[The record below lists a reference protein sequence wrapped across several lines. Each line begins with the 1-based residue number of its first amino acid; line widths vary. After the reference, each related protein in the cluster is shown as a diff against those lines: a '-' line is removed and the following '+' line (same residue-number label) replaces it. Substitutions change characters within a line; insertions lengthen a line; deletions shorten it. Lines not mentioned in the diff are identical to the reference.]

1 MFSWLKSKIFGNQKA
16 KKNNNVA
23 ANGYYSSQRY
33 RNIRAKYDAAQT
45 NDENRNHWANSD
57 GLSSREANSHGV
69 RDILRRRSRYEV
81 ANNCH
86 ARGITLTLANDI
98 VGAGV
103 KLQCLLPSEESNDA
117 IEKAWS
123 EWADSV
129 FLAEKLHTFV
139 LSTIVNGESFMLLTN
154 NQQSTSSVQL
164 DIRLVECDRFSSP
177 FGFPVS
183 NNAVDGIEFDDVGN
197 PIAYHMLKHHPGDSA
212 FARVMDGSQ
221 VVRYPASQVIHWFRA
236 DRDEQVR
243 GIPELTPALPIFS
256 QLRRYTLAVL
266 MAAEIAA
273 DFAAF
278 IHTDAEPD
286 AEESP
291 SPFSTTDI
299 DKGMITALPKNYKVT
314 QLEPA
319 QPTAT
324 HDTFTKTL
332 LREACHCLNIPYNIA
347 TADFSGDS
355 YAGGRMAQGVY
366 QRFVE
371 VRRKHFE
378 LRVLNRIFAAW
389 LDEATKIPK
398 LIPANIPASALSV
411 PHTWFYA
418 EWPHVDPK
426 KEADAVRTEL
436 LAGTTTLAI
445 EYAKKGLD
453 WRKQL
458 PNRGAEFQMM
468 RDTNSLV
475 LPPGTP
481 ALDGTGLVGMNKVQP
496 NQDTHSSSGDSNS
509 QEVDNAA

>member
-1 MFSWLKSKIFGNQKA
+1 MFSWLKNKLFGRNDN
-16 KKNNNVA
+16 KKLLAQN
-23 ANGYYSSQRY
+23 YMLSDRY
-33 RNIRAKYDAAQT
+33 RAIKAKYDAAQT
-45 NDENRNHWANSD
+45 TDENRNHWANAD
-57 GLSSREANSHGV
+57 GLSSRSANSLGV
-69 RDILRRRSRYEV
+69 RDTLRRRSRYEV

-86 ARGITLTLANDI
+86 ARGITLTLANDL
-98 VGAGV
+98 VGTGAR
-103 KLQCLLPSEESNDA
+103 LQCLFGDDGINDA
-117 IEKAWS
+117 IENAWN
-123 EWADSV
+123 EWAKSV

-139 LSTIVNGESFMLLTN
+139 LSTIVDGEAFMLLTTN
-154 NQQSTSSVQL
+154 PKSQSSVQL
-164 DIRLVECDRFSSP
+164 DVQLVECDQFSDPS
-177 FGFPVS
+177 GLVAGDYS
-183 NNAVDGIEFDDVGN
+183 VDGIKFDENNN
-197 PIAYHMLKHHPGDSA
+197 PASYCMMSHHPGDFGYMRSVDKW
-212 FARVMDGSQ
+212 FKPVTL
-221 VVRYPASQVIHWFRA
+221 PASKVIHWFRP
-236 DRDEQVR
+236 DRSQQAR
-243 GIPELTPALPIFS
+243 GIPELTPALPIFA

-299 DKGMITALPKNYKVT
+299 DKGMLTALPKNYKVT
-314 QLEPA
+314 QLEPT

-371 VRRKHFE
+371 VRRTHFS
-378 LRVLNRIFAAW
+378 LRVLDRIFGAW
-389 LDEATKIPK
+389 LDEATSIPK
-398 LIPANIPASALSV
+398 LLPSSV
-411 PHTWFYA
+411 PSNVHSIPHSWFFD
-418 EWPHVDPK
+418 EWQHVDPK

-436 LAGTTTLAI
+436 LAGTTTLSI

-453 WRKQL
+453 WRKQML
-458 PNRGAEFQMM
+458 NRAAEFDIM
-468 RDTNSLV
+468 RSTNSLV

-481 ALDGTGLVGMNKVQP
+481 PLDGSGYAGIQHQSQSTNAK
-496 NQDTHSSSGDSNS
+496 DT
-509 QEVDNAA
+509 QEAAHA